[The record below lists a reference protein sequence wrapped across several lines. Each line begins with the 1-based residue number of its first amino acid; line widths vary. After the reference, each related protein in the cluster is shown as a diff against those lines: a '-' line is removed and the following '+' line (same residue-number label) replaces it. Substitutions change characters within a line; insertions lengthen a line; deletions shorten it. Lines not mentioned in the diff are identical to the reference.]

1 MKNRKINK
9 VTSVTMFSTA
19 EGTRISVTYSIID
32 EDGKI
37 ISENKRVNRIVVD
50 DEALSKINDINTFA
64 KSIVDAEQSDAK
76 GEIEMNENTTNG
88 NTTLFVSIEESRV

>member
-64 KSIVDAEQSDAK
+64 KNIVDSE
-76 GEIEMNENTTNG
+76 
-88 NTTLFVSIEESRV
+88 